1 MADLAVFT
9 AEEPD
14 ARRVMSVS
22 IPYSRWSSFKMGETI
37 FLPQLRIV
45 APLGRP
51 LNPPLTR
58 YQLEGVR
65 PLSVLTSWSQTP
77 RNQQMKGVYAQR
89 AVPWSPRVEFV
100 Q

>member
-1 MADLAVFT
+1 MGPDSPKSVWKCNGTHLKESVAVVDLAVFT

-58 YQLEGVR
+58 Y
-65 PLSVLTSWSQTP
+65 
-77 RNQQMKGVYAQR
+77 
-89 AVPWSPRVEFV
+89 
-100 Q
+100 